1 MTCPWITEQTSNSEA
16 EASDTETS
24 TLQFSTSDMCHV
36 DDNVEVV
43 NSSGGST
50 TVYSLRE
57 QDSKAEQMIVRP
69 VGQWEYYRTCK
80 CQCVPHHGASWQFQ
94 YTGKTYVLYVE
105 VGGRGEVQLWW

>member
-57 QDSKAEQMIVRP
+57 QDNKPELMIIRP
-69 VGQWEYYRTCK
+69 VGQWEYWYK
-80 CQCVPHHGASWQFQ
+80 CQCVAHQGTSWQFQ

-105 VGGRGEVQLWW
+105 WGKGMVQLW